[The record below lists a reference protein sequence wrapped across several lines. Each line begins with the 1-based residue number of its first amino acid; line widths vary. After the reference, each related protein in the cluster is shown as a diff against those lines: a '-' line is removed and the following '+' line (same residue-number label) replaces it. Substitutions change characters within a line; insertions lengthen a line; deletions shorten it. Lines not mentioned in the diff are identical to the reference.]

1 MFQTILKSENAKK
14 KNLLTRTVTGTFAF
28 DNGTDT
34 TRLGIAVDIVE
45 ADDDAAVEATLYTD
59 NDCSRTSLADSLT
72 SDDCTG
78 V

>member
-1 MFQTILKSENAKK
+1 MKK
-14 KNLLTRTVTGTFAF
+14 ILTRTVTGTFAF

-45 ADDDAAVEATLYTD
+45 ADEDEDAAVDATLYVGD
-59 NDCSRTSLADSLT
+59 DCNRFSLADNLASG
-72 SDDCTG
+72 DCIG